1 MADSVKIR
9 ITGDD
14 SGYKT
19 SLEGLGSVASAA
31 LGLAAAAAA
40 SVTGALTAGVTAAY
54 KFGTAF
60 ETSLAKVST
69 IADTTVKSVSEI
81 NDEVLALSNDTG
93 VAGTEINDA
102 LYQAISAGAATETAM
117 QLVDAAVKSA
127 KAGFTD
133 TATAVDGL
141 TSVLNTYQMA
151 TTDADE
157 LANEFL
163 ITQNLGKTTFDELA
177 ASIGRVAPT
186 ASSAG
191 IPVEELLSS
200 VAALTAQGIN
210 TAESMSGLKAAI
222 SGIIKPTDDA
232 MKTAEALGIDFSVT
246 ALQTKGFSGFLDE
259 LKTATGGNVE
269 TMASLFGSVEG
280 LNAMLTLTSD
290 GGMALMD
297 KTLREMDTNTGVLDE
312 SFEKMQD
319 TVDTEMTKVQNTLTN
334 LGVAAYNKFRDPLK
348 KSLSDANDSFT
359 TLQKN
364 VSSGKLGGSLEKLGV
379 SVGKLIE
386 KLSDFVVKW
395 TPKLIDAGAWIINNF
410 DKIAKVVLIAVG
422 AIKALSIMQSVTR
435 MYQTATKDIAAYRTV
450 QLAATTADTSA
461 TTAIGLKTVAV
472 GVLTGKIALAEA
484 RQWLWNAAMGANPIG
499 ILITAVGLLTGA
511 LVLLTDTTDGL
522 TEEERLAAEQSA
534 ELTEAINE
542 RKQAY
547 DELVETQEDAA
558 AKNLAEL
565 GHTEDLWKE
574 LQKLTDEKGKVKEA
588 DKEQVEFILG
598 QLNEAFGW
606 EFELVGDQIEQYETL
621 EASIYR
627 AIDAKKAQILL
638 DSEQAVYTEAV
649 RERSAAEEEAA
660 KKYAELTEQRMKVQE
675 LLDEQ
680 EELRNSAYL
689 ERTDIEAEAYQ
700 QRTLTIIDEI
710 EKEQA
715 KLDEIQNDYNT
726 AEENYLNYC
735 GDIASY
741 EEALT
746 LFQQGKYEEAI
757 AALQNKDQ
765 AFIKS
770 TDIVEKSAEEQ
781 IRILEQQAKDTQA
794 RAELMTKWFAE
805 GVDGISQEMVDE
817 ANETARV
824 AKAEFEKVGGNI
836 TTSMASGASAQT
848 GAFSGVMRGIIHTG
862 LKAAKQEAGIASPSK
877 EGRAIGKNITE
888 SIGMGGKEGEKAA
901 VADMEDVMNSILSVG
916 EQGFD
921 LSSLPPNFFGYG
933 ETSAEQFVAGFRAAL
948 TSAQSVMSAVISDA
962 VPQTAVG
969 SQHAARPNLSEVI
982 GLAGTGGVKTVIVK
996 AELRGQPVLDFVID
1010 GLNGRAKV
1018 TGASLVEV

>member
-484 RQWLWNAAMGANPIG
+484 RQWLWNAAMSANPIG

-862 LKAAKQEAGIASPSK
+862 LNAAKQEAGIASPSK

-933 ETSAEQFVAGFRAAL
+933 ETSAEQFVAGFRAAI

-962 VPQTAVG
+962 VPKTAVV

>member
-93 VAGTEINDA
+93 VAGTEINEA

-157 LANEFL
+157 LANKFL

-232 MKTAEALGIDFSVT
+232 MKTAEALGIDFSVA
-246 ALQTKGFSGFLDE
+246 ALQTKGFSGFLED

-297 KTLREMDTNTGVLDE
+297 KSLQEMETNTGILDE

-334 LGVAAYNKFRDPLK
+334 LGIAAYDKFRNPLK
-348 KSLSDANDSFT
+348 NSLSEANDAFI
-359 TLQKN
+359 TLQRS
-364 VSSGKLGGSLEKLGV
+364 VSNGKLGSSLERLGV

-395 TPKLIDAGAWIINNF
+395 TPKLIDAGTWIITNF

-422 AIKALSIMQSVTR
+422 AFKALSIMQSISR
-435 MYQTATKDIAAYRTV
+435 MYQTATKDIAAYRV
-450 QLAATTADTSA
+450 AQLNATAADTGA
-461 TTAIGLKTVAV
+461 TTAIGLKSVAI
-472 GVLTGKIALAEA
+472 GVLTGKITLAEA
-484 RQWLWNAAMGANPIG
+484 AQWLWNAAMSANPIG
-499 ILITAVGLLTGA
+499 IVITAVGLLTGA

-522 TEEERLAAEQSA
+522 SEEERLAAERSA

-547 DELVETQEDAA
+547 EELSAQQDEAA
-558 AKNLAEL
+558 EKTLAEL
-565 GHTEDLWKE
+565 GRTEDLWKE
-574 LQKLTDEKGKVKEA
+574 LQKLTDEKGKVKDA

-606 EFELVGDQIEQYETL
+606 EFKLVGDQIEQYETL

-627 AIDAKKAQILL
+627 AIDAKKAQIIL

-649 RERSAAEEEAA
+649 RERAAAEEEAA
-660 KKYAELTEQRMKVQE
+660 QKYVELTEQRMKVQE
-675 LLDEQ
+675 LRNEQ
-680 EELRNSAYL
+680 DRLRNQAFT
-689 ERTDIEAEAYQ
+689 EMTEAEALAHQ
-700 QRTLTIIDEI
+700 DRTLRIIGEI

-735 GDIASY
+735 EDIASY

-757 AALQNKDQ
+757 AALQSKDE
-765 AFIKS
+765 AFVKS
-770 TDIVEKSAEEQ
+770 TDIVDKSAEEQ
-781 IRILEQQAKDTQA
+781 IRILEQQAKDTKA
-794 RAELMTKWFAE
+794 RAELMAKWFAE

-817 ANETARV
+817 ANETA
-824 AKAEFEKVGGNI
+824 AAAQAEFEKVGGNM
-836 TTSMASGASAQT
+836 TTSMASGAQSQSGILNRAMGGIVSGALLSAKR
-848 GAFSGVMRGIIHTG
+848 A
-862 LKAAKQEAGIASPSK
+862 AGIASPSK
-877 EGRAIGKNITE
+877 EGRAIGKNIAE

-901 VADMEDVMNSILSVG
+901 VADMEDVMDAILSVG

-921 LSSLPPNFFGYG
+921 MSSLPPNFFGYG
-933 ETSAEQFVAGFRAAL
+933 KTSAEQFVAGFRTAIAA
-948 TSAQSVMSAVISDA
+948 AKGVMSAVVSDA
-962 VPQTAVG
+962 VPKAAFVNQQT
-969 SQHAARPNLSEVI
+969 ARPNLSDIVE
-982 GLAGTGGVKTVIVK
+982 LAGAGGVKTVVVK
-996 AELRGQPVLDFVID
+996 AELRGQPVLDFIID

>member
-81 NDEVLALSNDTG
+81 SDEVLALSNDTG
-93 VAGTEINDA
+93 VAGTEINEA
-102 LYQAISAGAATETAM
+102 LYQAISAGAETETAM

-157 LANEFL
+157 LANKFL

-297 KTLREMDTNTGVLDE
+297 KTLRERDTNTGVLDE

-359 TLQKN
+359 TLQRN
-364 VSSGKLGGSLEKLGV
+364 VSSGKLGSSLEKLGV
-379 SVGKLIE
+379 SVGKFIE

-395 TPKLIDAGAWIINNF
+395 TPKLIDAGTWIITNF

-422 AIKALSIMQSVTR
+422 AIKALSIMQSISR
-435 MYQTATKDIAAYRTV
+435 MYQTATKEIAKFRAA
-450 QLAATTADTSA
+450 QLAATAADQSA
-461 TTAIGLKTVAV
+461 TAAIGLKTIAV
-472 GVLTGKIALAEA
+472 GVLTGKITLAEA
-484 RQWLWNAAMGANPIG
+484 AQWLWNAAMNANPIG
-499 ILITAVGLLTGA
+499 ILITAIGLLVAAIGI
-511 LVLLTDTTDGL
+511 
-522 TEEERLAAEQSA
+522 LAGSEAD
-534 ELTEAINE
+534 LTEAQ
-542 RKQAY
+542 KQAIKDSEERANAAREEKAAY
-547 DELVETQEDAA
+547 EELVGVQTEKAA
-558 AKNLAEL
+558 QDLAEIE
-565 GHTEDLWKE
+565 HTEDLFEE
-574 LQKLTDEKGKVKEA
+574 LKRLTDEKGRVQETDEKRVG
-588 DKEQVEFILG
+588 FILS
-598 QLNEAFGW
+598 QLNEALGT
-606 EFELVGDQIEQYETL
+606 EYELVEGQINAYAELEDQVKSLLETK
-621 EASIYR
+621 R
-627 AIDAKKAQILL
+627 AQALL
-638 DSEQAVYTEAV
+638 DAQEVLYNEAVNNLETKKKEHIQQEIDLRNQQMKVNDLQTELELLNAQDRMSMTQEEAKAHYFRTQEVRNSLDAEKEVLGNLQTAYDDTEAV
-649 RERSAAEEEAA
+649 
-660 KKYAELTEQRMKVQE
+660 
-675 LLDEQ
+675 
-680 EELRNSAYL
+680 
-689 ERTDIEAEAYQ
+689 
-700 QRTLTIIDEI
+700 
-710 EKEQA
+710 
-715 KLDEIQNDYNT
+715 IQSY
-726 AEENYLNYC
+726 Y
-735 GDIASY
+735 GDISSFEDAY
-741 EEALT
+741 EDFLAGNTKECIET
-746 LFQQGKYEEAI
+746 LR
-757 AALQNKDQ
+757 LKDQ

-770 TDIVEKSAEEQ
+770 TDIVEKSAGEQ
-781 IRILEQQAKDTQA
+781 YRILEKQAQDTRVQA
-794 RAELMTKWFAE
+794 DQIKRQFES
-805 GVDGISQEMVDE
+805 GVSGISQEMVDE
-817 ANETARV
+817 AEETARV
-824 AKAEFEKVGGNI
+824 AKAEFEKVGG
-836 TTSMASGASAQT
+836 SMVDSLIAGAKNKEGALKGTFYGLGQAMSGSVRNATQ
-848 GAFSGVMRGIIHTG
+848 MH
-862 LKAAKQEAGIASPSK
+862 SPSK
-877 EGRAIGKNITE
+877 VAVDIGGNYIK
-888 SIGMGGKEGEKAA
+888 SIGIGAEKEK
-901 VADMEDVMNSILSVG
+901 NSTIKTFENLSG
-916 EQGFD
+916 DIIDATDISDAFGN
-921 LSSLPPNFFGYG
+921 LPPNFFGYG
-933 ETSAEQFVAGFRAAL
+933 ETSAEQFVAGFRAAI

-962 VPQTAVG
+962 VPKAAVV

-996 AELRGQPVLDFVID
+996 AELRGQPLLDFVID
-1010 GLNGRAKV
+1010 GLNDKAKV

>member
-1 MADSVKIR
+1 MADSVKIK

-14 SGYKT
+14 SGYKS
-19 SLEGLGSVASAA
+19 SLEGLGSVAKTA
-31 LGLAAAAAA
+31 LGIASAAAA

-54 KFGTAF
+54 NFGTAF
-60 ETSLAKVST
+60 EASLAKVNT
-69 IADTTVKSVSEI
+69 IADTTAKSIDDINDDIINLSNETGFAGSEI
-81 NDEVLALSNDTG
+81 SE
-93 VAGTEINDA
+93 A
-102 LYQAISAGAATETAM
+102 LYEAISAGADTATAM
-117 QLVDAAVKSA
+117 DLVGAAVKAA

-157 LANEFL
+157 LANKFL

-232 MKTAEALGIDFSVT
+232 MKTAEALGIDFSVA
-246 ALQTKGFSGFLDE
+246 ALQTKGFSGFLED

-297 KTLREMDTNTGVLDE
+297 KSLQEMETNTGVLDE

-334 LGVAAYNKFRDPLK
+334 LGIAAYDKFRNPLK
-348 KSLSDANDSFT
+348 NSLSEANDAFI
-359 TLQKN
+359 TLQRS
-364 VSSGKLGGSLEKLGV
+364 VSNGKLGSSLERLGV

-395 TPKLIDAGAWIINNF
+395 TPKLIDAGTWIITNF

-422 AIKALSIMQSVTR
+422 AFKALSIMQSISR
-435 MYQTATKDIAAYRTV
+435 MYQTATKDIAAYRV
-450 QLAATTADTSA
+450 AQLNATAADTGA
-461 TTAIGLKTVAV
+461 TTAIGLKSVAI
-472 GVLTGKIALAEA
+472 GVLTGKITLAEA
-484 RQWLWNAAMGANPIG
+484 AQWLWNAAMSANPIG
-499 ILITAVGLLTGA
+499 IVITAVGLLTGA

-522 TEEERLAAEQSA
+522 SEEERLAAERSA

-547 DELVETQEDAA
+547 EELSAQQDEAA
-558 AKNLAEL
+558 EKNLAEL
-565 GHTEDLWKE
+565 GRTEDLWKE
-574 LQKLTDEKGKVKEA
+574 LQKLTDEKGKVKDA

-606 EFELVGDQIEQYETL
+606 EFKLVGDQIEQYETL

-627 AIDAKKAQILL
+627 AIDAKKAQIIL

-649 RERSAAEEEAA
+649 RERAAAEEEAA
-660 KKYAELTEQRMKVQE
+660 QKYVELTEQRMKVQE

-689 ERTDIEAEAYQ
+689 ERTDIEATAYQ
-700 QRTLTIIDEI
+700 QRTLTIIGEI

-735 GDIASY
+735 EDIASY

-757 AALQNKDQ
+757 AALQSKDE
-765 AFIKS
+765 AFVKS
-770 TDIVEKSAEEQ
+770 TDIVDKSAEEQ
-781 IRILEQQAKDTQA
+781 IRILEQQAKDTKA
-794 RAELMTKWFAE
+794 RAELMAKWFAE

-817 ANETARV
+817 ANETA
-824 AKAEFEKVGGNI
+824 AAAQAEFEKVGWYMAKGLAYGMDSNI
-836 TTSMASGASAQT
+836 GIVRTAGLGMARAAAQATKEGVKVSSPSKVYAQIGKELGRGLVKGINDSTEDVENAAKDQT
-848 GAFSGVMRGIIHTG
+848 GALIAATTEG
-862 LKAAKQEAGIASPSK
+862 L
-877 EGRAIGKNITE
+877 
-888 SIGMGGKEGEKAA
+888 
-901 VADMEDVMNSILSVG
+901 
-916 EQGFD
+916 D

-933 ETSAEQFVAGFRAAL
+933 ETSAEQFVAGFRTAIAA
-948 TSAQSVMSAVISDA
+948 AKGVMSAVVSDA
-962 VPQTAVG
+962 VPKAAFVNQQT
-969 SQHAARPNLSEVI
+969 ARPNLSDIVA
-982 GLAGTGGVKTVIVK
+982 LAGTGGVKTVVVK
-996 AELRGQPVLDFVID
+996 AELRGQPVLDFIID

>member
-1 MADSVKIR
+1 MADSVKIK

-14 SGYKT
+14 SGYKS
-19 SLEGLGSVASAA
+19 SLEGLGSVAKTA
-31 LGLAAAAAA
+31 LGIASAAAA

-54 KFGTAF
+54 DFGTAF

-69 IADTTVKSVSEI
+69 IADTAVKSVSEI
-81 NDEVLALSNDTG
+81 SDEVLTLSNDTG
-93 VAGTEINDA
+93 VAGTEINEA
-102 LYQAISAGAATETAM
+102 LYQAISAGAETETAM

-157 LANEFL
+157 LANKFL

-297 KTLREMDTNTGVLDE
+297 KTLKEMDTNTGVLDE

-334 LGVAAYNKFRDPLK
+334 LGIAAYDKFRDPLK
-348 KSLSDANDSFT
+348 KSLSEANDSFI
-359 TLQKN
+359 TLQRS
-364 VSSGKLGGSLEKLGV
+364 VSNGKLGSSFEKLGV

-395 TPKLIDAGAWIINNF
+395 TPKLIDAGTWIITNF

-422 AIKALSIMQSVTR
+422 AFKALSIIAQLNA
-435 MYQTATKDIAAYRTV
+435 TA
-450 QLAATTADTSA
+450 ADTGA
-461 TTAIGLKTVAV
+461 TTAIGLKSVAI
-472 GVLTGKIALAEA
+472 GVLTGKITLAEA
-484 RQWLWNAAMGANPIG
+484 AQWLWNAAMSANPIG
-499 ILITAVGLLTGA
+499 IVITAVGLLTGA
-511 LVLLTDTTDGL
+511 LVLLTDATDGL
-522 TEEERLAAEQSA
+522 SEEERLAAERSA

-547 DELVETQEDAA
+547 EELSAQQDEAA
-558 AKNLAEL
+558 EKNLAEL
-565 GHTEDLWKE
+565 GRTEDLWKE
-574 LQKLTDEKGKVKEA
+574 LQKLTDEKGKVKDA

-606 EFELVGDQIEQYETL
+606 EFKLVGDQIEQYETL

-627 AIDAKKAQILL
+627 AIDAKKAQIIL

-660 KKYAELTEQRMKVQE
+660 QKYVELTEQRMKVQE
-675 LLDEQ
+675 L
-680 EELRNSAYL
+680 R
-689 ERTDIEAEAYQ
+689 RTGYAT
-700 QRTLTIIDEI
+700 R
-710 EKEQA
+710 
-715 KLDEIQNDYNT
+715 
-726 AEENYLNYC
+726 
-735 GDIASY
+735 
-741 EEALT
+741 
-746 LFQQGKYEEAI
+746 
-757 AALQNKDQ
+757 
-765 AFIKS
+765 
-770 TDIVEKSAEEQ
+770 
-781 IRILEQQAKDTQA
+781 
-794 RAELMTKWFAE
+794 
-805 GVDGISQEMVDE
+805 
-817 ANETARV
+817 
-824 AKAEFEKVGGNI
+824 
-836 TTSMASGASAQT
+836 
-848 GAFSGVMRGIIHTG
+848 
-862 LKAAKQEAGIASPSK
+862 P
-877 EGRAIGKNITE
+877 
-888 SIGMGGKEGEKAA
+888 
-901 VADMEDVMNSILSVG
+901 
-916 EQGFD
+916 
-921 LSSLPPNFFGYG
+921 LP
-933 ETSAEQFVAGFRAAL
+933 
-948 TSAQSVMSAVISDA
+948 
-962 VPQTAVG
+962 
-969 SQHAARPNLSEVI
+969 
-982 GLAGTGGVKTVIVK
+982 K
-996 AELRGQPVLDFVID
+996 
-1010 GLNGRAKV
+1010 
-1018 TGASLVEV
+1018 

>member
-290 GGMALMD
+290 GGMATYGQD
-297 KTLREMDTNTGVLDE
+297 PPRNGHEHWRPRRVVRE
-312 SFEKMQD
+312 
-319 TVDTEMTKVQNTLTN
+319 
-334 LGVAAYNKFRDPLK
+334 
-348 KSLSDANDSFT
+348 
-359 TLQKN
+359 
-364 VSSGKLGGSLEKLGV
+364 
-379 SVGKLIE
+379 
-386 KLSDFVVKW
+386 
-395 TPKLIDAGAWIINNF
+395 DAGHRRHRN
-410 DKIAKVVLIAVG
+410 D
-422 AIKALSIMQSVTR
+422 
-435 MYQTATKDIAAYRTV
+435 
-450 QLAATTADTSA
+450 
-461 TTAIGLKTVAV
+461 
-472 GVLTGKIALAEA
+472 
-484 RQWLWNAAMGANPIG
+484 
-499 ILITAVGLLTGA
+499 
-511 LVLLTDTTDGL
+511 
-522 TEEERLAAEQSA
+522 QSA
-534 ELTEAINE
+534 EYPHQS
-542 RKQAY
+542 RRRCVQ
-547 DELVETQEDAA
+547 
-558 AKNLAEL
+558 
-565 GHTEDLWKE
+565 
-574 LQKLTDEKGKVKEA
+574 
-588 DKEQVEFILG
+588 QV
-598 QLNEAFGW
+598 
-606 EFELVGDQIEQYETL
+606 
-621 EASIYR
+621 S
-627 AIDAKKAQILL
+627 
-638 DSEQAVYTEAV
+638 
-649 RERSAAEEEAA
+649 
-660 KKYAELTEQRMKVQE
+660 
-675 LLDEQ
+675 
-680 EELRNSAYL
+680 
-689 ERTDIEAEAYQ
+689 
-700 QRTLTIIDEI
+700 
-710 EKEQA
+710 
-715 KLDEIQNDYNT
+715 
-726 AEENYLNYC
+726 
-735 GDIASY
+735 
-741 EEALT
+741 
-746 LFQQGKYEEAI
+746 
-757 AALQNKDQ
+757 
-765 AFIKS
+765 
-770 TDIVEKSAEEQ
+770 
-781 IRILEQQAKDTQA
+781 
-794 RAELMTKWFAE
+794 
-805 GVDGISQEMVDE
+805 
-817 ANETARV
+817 
-824 AKAEFEKVGGNI
+824 
-836 TTSMASGASAQT
+836 
-848 GAFSGVMRGIIHTG
+848 
-862 LKAAKQEAGIASPSK
+862 
-877 EGRAIGKNITE
+877 
-888 SIGMGGKEGEKAA
+888 
-901 VADMEDVMNSILSVG
+901 
-916 EQGFD
+916 
-921 LSSLPPNFFGYG
+921 
-933 ETSAEQFVAGFRAAL
+933 
-948 TSAQSVMSAVISDA
+948 
-962 VPQTAVG
+962 
-969 SQHAARPNLSEVI
+969 
-982 GLAGTGGVKTVIVK
+982 
-996 AELRGQPVLDFVID
+996 
-1010 GLNGRAKV
+1010 
-1018 TGASLVEV
+1018 

>member
-933 ETSAEQFVAGFRAAL
+933 ETSAEQFVAGFRAAI

-962 VPQTAVG
+962 VPKTAVV

>member
-81 NDEVLALSNDTG
+81 SDEVLALSNDTG
-93 VAGTEINDA
+93 VAGTEINEA
-102 LYQAISAGAATETAM
+102 LYQAISAGAETETAM
-117 QLVDAAVKSA
+117 QLVDVAVKSA

-157 LANEFL
+157 LANKFL

-359 TLQKN
+359 TLQRN
-364 VSSGKLGGSLEKLGV
+364 VSSGKLGSSLEKLGV
-379 SVGKLIE
+379 SVGKFIE

-395 TPKLIDAGAWIINNF
+395 TPKLIDAGTWIITNF

-422 AIKALSIMQSVTR
+422 AIKALSIMQSISR
-435 MYQTATKDIAAYRTV
+435 MYQTATKDIAAYRV
-450 QLAATTADTSA
+450 AQLNATAADTGA
-461 TTAIGLKTVAV
+461 TTAIGLKSVAI
-472 GVLTGKIALAEA
+472 GVLTGKITLAEA
-484 RQWLWNAAMGANPIG
+484 AQWLWNAAMSANPIG
-499 ILITAVGLLTGA
+499 IVITAVGLLTGA

-522 TEEERLAAEQSA
+522 SEEERLAAERSA

-933 ETSAEQFVAGFRAAL
+933 ETSAEQFVAGFRTAIAA
-948 TSAQSVMSAVISDA
+948 AKGVMSAVVSDA
-962 VPQTAVG
+962 VPKAAVV

-1010 GLNGRAKV
+1010 GLNGKAKV

>member
-1 MADSVKIR
+1 MADSVKIK

-14 SGYKT
+14 SGYKS
-19 SLEGLGSVASAA
+19 SLEGLGSVAKTA
-31 LGLAAAAAA
+31 LGIASAAAA

-54 KFGTAF
+54 DFGTAF

-69 IADTTVKSVSEI
+69 IADTAVKSVSEI
-81 NDEVLALSNDTG
+81 SDEVLTLSNDTG
-93 VAGTEINDA
+93 VAGTEINEA
-102 LYQAISAGAATETAM
+102 LYQAISAGAETETAM

-157 LANEFL
+157 LANKFL

-297 KTLREMDTNTGVLDE
+297 KTLKEMDTNTGVLDE

-334 LGVAAYNKFRDPLK
+334 LGIAAYDKFRDPLK
-348 KSLSDANDSFT
+348 KSLSEANDSFI
-359 TLQKN
+359 TLQRS
-364 VSSGKLGGSLEKLGV
+364 VSNGKLGSSFEKLGV

-395 TPKLIDAGAWIINNF
+395 TPKLIDAGTWIITNF
-410 DKIAKVVLIAVG
+410 DKIAKVVLIAF
-422 AIKALSIMQSVTR
+422 KALSIMQSISR
-435 MYQTATKDIAAYRTV
+435 MYQTATKDIAAYRV
-450 QLAATTADTSA
+450 AQLNATAADTGA
-461 TTAIGLKTVAV
+461 TTAIGLKSVAI
-472 GVLTGKIALAEA
+472 GVLTGKITLAEA
-484 RQWLWNAAMGANPIG
+484 AQWLWNAAMSANPIG
-499 ILITAVGLLTGA
+499 IVITAVGLLTGA
-511 LVLLTDTTDGL
+511 LVLLTDATDGL
-522 TEEERLAAEQSA
+522 SEEERLAAERSA

-547 DELVETQEDAA
+547 EELSAQQDEAA
-558 AKNLAEL
+558 EKNLAEL
-565 GHTEDLWKE
+565 GRTEDLWKE
-574 LQKLTDEKGKVKEA
+574 LQKLTDEKGKVKDA

-606 EFELVGDQIEQYETL
+606 EFKLVGDQIEQYETL

-627 AIDAKKAQILL
+627 AIDAKKAQIIL

-660 KKYAELTEQRMKVQE
+660 QKYVELTEQRMKVQE
-675 LLDEQ
+675 LRNEQ
-680 EELRNSAYL
+680 DRLRNQAFT
-689 ERTDIEAEAYQ
+689 EMTEAEALAHQ
-700 QRTLTIIDEI
+700 DRTLRIIGEI

-735 GDIASY
+735 EDIASY

-757 AALQNKDQ
+757 AALQSKDE
-765 AFIKS
+765 AFVKS
-770 TDIVEKSAEEQ
+770 TDIVDKSAEEQ
-781 IRILEQQAKDTQA
+781 IRILEQQAKDTKA
-794 RAELMTKWFAE
+794 RAELMAKWFAE

-817 ANETARV
+817 ANETA
-824 AKAEFEKVGGNI
+824 AAAQAEFEKVGGNM
-836 TTSMASGASAQT
+836 TTSMASGAQSQSGILNRAMGGIVSGALHSAKR
-848 GAFSGVMRGIIHTG
+848 A
-862 LKAAKQEAGIASPSK
+862 AGIASPSK
-877 EGRAIGKNITE
+877 EGRAIGKNIAE

-901 VADMEDVMNSILSVG
+901 VADMEDVMDAILSVG

-921 LSSLPPNFFGYG
+921 MSSLPPNFFGYG
-933 ETSAEQFVAGFRAAL
+933 ETSAEQFVAGFRTAIAA
-948 TSAQSVMSAVISDA
+948 AKGVMSAVVSDA
-962 VPQTAVG
+962 VPKAAFVNQQT
-969 SQHAARPNLSEVI
+969 ARPNLSDIVE
-982 GLAGTGGVKTVIVK
+982 LAGAGGVKTVVVK

>member
-1 MADSVKIR
+1 MADSVKIK

-14 SGYKT
+14 SGYKS
-19 SLEGLGSVASAA
+19 SLEGLGSVAKTA
-31 LGLAAAAAA
+31 LGIASAAAA

-54 KFGTAF
+54 DFGTAF

-69 IADTTVKSVSEI
+69 IADTAVKSVSEI
-81 NDEVLALSNDTG
+81 SDEVLTLSNDTG
-93 VAGTEINDA
+93 VAGTEINEA
-102 LYQAISAGAATETAM
+102 LYQAISAGAETETAM

-157 LANEFL
+157 LANKFL

-297 KTLREMDTNTGVLDE
+297 KTLKEMDTNTGVLDE

-319 TVDTEMTKVQNTLTN
+319 TVDTEMTKVQNTLTS
-334 LGVAAYNKFRDPLK
+334 LGIAAYDKFRDPLK
-348 KSLSDANDSFT
+348 KSLSEANDSFI
-359 TLQKN
+359 TLQRS
-364 VSSGKLGGSLEKLGV
+364 VSNGKLGSSFEKLGV

-395 TPKLIDAGAWIINNF
+395 TPKLIDAGTWIITNF

-422 AIKALSIMQSVTR
+422 AFKALSIMQSISR
-435 MYQTATKDIAAYRTV
+435 MYQTATKDIAAYRV
-450 QLAATTADTSA
+450 AQLNATAADTGA
-461 TTAIGLKTVAV
+461 TTAIGLKSVAI
-472 GVLTGKIALAEA
+472 GVLTGKITLAEA
-484 RQWLWNAAMGANPIG
+484 AQWLWNAAMSANPIG
-499 ILITAVGLLTGA
+499 IVITAVGLLTGA

-522 TEEERLAAEQSA
+522 SEEERLAAERSA

-547 DELVETQEDAA
+547 EELSAQQDEAA
-558 AKNLAEL
+558 EKNLAEL
-565 GHTEDLWKE
+565 GRTEDLWKE
-574 LQKLTDEKGKVKEA
+574 LQKLTDEKGKVKDA

-606 EFELVGDQIEQYETL
+606 EFKLVGDQIEQYETL

-627 AIDAKKAQILL
+627 AIDAKKAQIIL

-649 RERSAAEEEAA
+649 RERAAAEEEAA
-660 KKYAELTEQRMKVQE
+660 QKYVELTEQRMKVQE

-689 ERTDIEAEAYQ
+689 ERTDIEATAYQ
-700 QRTLTIIDEI
+700 QRTLTIIGEI

-735 GDIASY
+735 EDIASY

-757 AALQNKDQ
+757 AALQSKDE
-765 AFIKS
+765 AFVKS
-770 TDIVEKSAEEQ
+770 TDIVDKSAEEQ
-781 IRILEQQAKDTQA
+781 IRILEQQAKDTKA
-794 RAELMTKWFAE
+794 RAELMAKWFAE

-817 ANETARV
+817 ANETA
-824 AKAEFEKVGGNI
+824 AAAQAEFEKVGWYMAKGLAYGMDSNI
-836 TTSMASGASAQT
+836 GIVRTAGLGMARAAAQATKEGVKVSSPSKVYAQIGKELGRGLVKGINDSTEDVENAAKDQT
-848 GAFSGVMRGIIHTG
+848 GALIAATTEG
-862 LKAAKQEAGIASPSK
+862 L
-877 EGRAIGKNITE
+877 
-888 SIGMGGKEGEKAA
+888 
-901 VADMEDVMNSILSVG
+901 
-916 EQGFD
+916 D

-933 ETSAEQFVAGFRAAL
+933 ETSAEQFVAGFRTAIAA
-948 TSAQSVMSAVISDA
+948 AKGVMSAVVSDA
-962 VPQTAVG
+962 VPKAAFVNQQT
-969 SQHAARPNLSEVI
+969 ARPNLSDIVA
-982 GLAGTGGVKTVIVK
+982 LAGTGGVKTVVVK
-996 AELRGQPVLDFVID
+996 AELRGQPVLDFIID

>member
-1 MADSVKIR
+1 MADSVKIK

-14 SGYKT
+14 SGYKS
-19 SLEGLGSVASAA
+19 SLEGLGSVAKTA
-31 LGLAAAAAA
+31 LGIASAAAA

-54 KFGTAF
+54 DFGTAF

-69 IADTTVKSVSEI
+69 IADTAVKSVSEI
-81 NDEVLALSNDTG
+81 SDEVLTLSNDTG
-93 VAGTEINDA
+93 VAGTEINEA
-102 LYQAISAGAATETAM
+102 LYQAISAGAETETAM

-157 LANEFL
+157 LANKFL

-232 MKTAEALGIDFSVT
+232 MKTAEALGIDFSVA
-246 ALQTKGFSGFLDE
+246 ALQTKGFSGFLED

-297 KTLREMDTNTGVLDE
+297 KSLQEMETNTGVLDE

-334 LGVAAYNKFRDPLK
+334 LGIAAYDKFRNPLK
-348 KSLSDANDSFT
+348 NSLSEANDAFI
-359 TLQKN
+359 TLQRS
-364 VSSGKLGGSLEKLGV
+364 VSNGKLGSSFEKLGV

-395 TPKLIDAGAWIINNF
+395 TPKLIDAGTWIITNF

-422 AIKALSIMQSVTR
+422 AFKALSIMQSISR
-435 MYQTATKDIAAYRTV
+435 MYQTATKDIAAYRV
-450 QLAATTADTSA
+450 AQLNATAADTGA
-461 TTAIGLKTVAV
+461 TTAIGLKSVAI
-472 GVLTGKIALAEA
+472 GVLTGKITLAEA
-484 RQWLWNAAMGANPIG
+484 AQWLWNAAMSANPIG
-499 ILITAVGLLTGA
+499 IVITAVGLLTGA

-522 TEEERLAAEQSA
+522 SEEERLAAERSA

-547 DELVETQEDAA
+547 EELSAQQDEAA
-558 AKNLAEL
+558 EKNLAEL
-565 GHTEDLWKE
+565 GRTEDLWKE
-574 LQKLTDEKGKVKEA
+574 LQKLTDEKGKVKDA

-606 EFELVGDQIEQYETL
+606 EFKLVGDQIEQYETL

-627 AIDAKKAQILL
+627 AIDAKKAQIIL

-649 RERSAAEEEAA
+649 RERAAAEEEAA
-660 KKYAELTEQRMKVQE
+660 QKYVELTEQRMKVQE

-689 ERTDIEAEAYQ
+689 ERTDIEATAYQ
-700 QRTLTIIDEI
+700 QRTLTIIGEI

-735 GDIASY
+735 EDIASY

-757 AALQNKDQ
+757 AALQSKDE
-765 AFIKS
+765 AFVKS
-770 TDIVEKSAEEQ
+770 TDIVDKSAEEQ
-781 IRILEQQAKDTQA
+781 IRILEQQAKDTKA
-794 RAELMTKWFAE
+794 RAELMAKWFAE

-817 ANETARV
+817 ANETA
-824 AKAEFEKVGGNI
+824 AAAQAEFEKVGWYMAKGLAYGMDSNI
-836 TTSMASGASAQT
+836 GIVRTAGLGMARAAAQATKEGVKVSSPSKVYAQIGKELGRGLVKGINDSTEDVENAAKDQT
-848 GAFSGVMRGIIHTG
+848 GALIAATTEG
-862 LKAAKQEAGIASPSK
+862 L
-877 EGRAIGKNITE
+877 
-888 SIGMGGKEGEKAA
+888 
-901 VADMEDVMNSILSVG
+901 
-916 EQGFD
+916 D

-933 ETSAEQFVAGFRAAL
+933 ETSAEQFVAGFRTAIAA
-948 TSAQSVMSAVISDA
+948 AKGVMSAVVSDA
-962 VPQTAVG
+962 VPKAAFVNQQT
-969 SQHAARPNLSEVI
+969 ARPNLSDIVE
-982 GLAGTGGVKTVIVK
+982 LAGTGGVKTVVVK
-996 AELRGQPVLDFVID
+996 AELRGQPVLDFIID

>member
-93 VAGTEINDA
+93 VAGTEINEA

-157 LANEFL
+157 LANKFL

-297 KTLREMDTNTGVLDE
+297 KTLREMDANTGVLDE

-364 VSSGKLGGSLEKLGV
+364 VSSGKLGSSLEKLGV

-422 AIKALSIMQSVTR
+422 AIKALSIMQSISR

-484 RQWLWNAAMGANPIG
+484 RQWLWNAAMSANPIG

-522 TEEERLAAEQSA
+522 TEEERLAAERSA

-558 AKNLAEL
+558 AKTLAEL

-933 ETSAEQFVAGFRAAL
+933 ETSAEQFVAGFRAAI

-962 VPQTAVG
+962 VPKTAVV